1 MKTLR
6 STAGPFHERPF
17 FSQEE
22 IEQICADELRRAAL
36 YPATPGPVRID
47 RFIEK
52 RFSIVPSYESMG
64 TGILQRRLKTTMA
77 HEVGHCLLHS
87 HLFAMSAG
95 TQSLFGPDSDVV
107 GSKVLCR
114 DEVGGR
120 STVNHGRY
128 DGRWW
133 EFQANQVMGAIL
145 LPKRLVLQCLDPY
158 LCVQGKLGM
167 KVFNSSRREEAVR
180 QLAEV
185 FDVNPAVV
193 RLRLNGLYPL
203 NREANQLSL

>member
-1 MKTLR
+1 
-6 STAGPFHERPF
+6 
-17 FSQEE
+17 
-22 IEQICADELRRAAL
+22 
-36 YPATPGPVRID
+36 
-47 RFIEK
+47 
-52 RFSIVPSYESMG
+52 
-64 TGILQRRLKTTMA
+64 MA